1 MARPASDRLHD
12 LLAFHG
18 IEIADP
24 SGGELTDAD
33 LENVVGGKALRRNRD
48 SSSQSQ
54 KPARDRENK
63 SDLNSEKFFERQNQ
77 NTPNIRNQT

>member
-18 IEIADP
+18 IEIANAP
-24 SGGELTDAD
+24 GGELTDAD
-33 LENVVGGKALRRNRD
+33 LENVVGGKALRRD
-48 SSSQSQ
+48 PDSSQSQ

-77 NTPNIRNQT
+77 NTPNIRNQN